1 MVAGRIGIAHSARL
15 FEGHILFEGPHP
27 TLRATSLSLYPSA
40 SSSITGCQLTPL
52 AAGRSIVFA
61 YHLTGHTAQV

>member
-27 TLRATSLSLYPSA
+27 TLRATSLSIP
-40 SSSITGCQLTPL
+40 PPPPP
-52 AAGRSIVFA
+52 
-61 YHLTGHTAQV
+61 